1 VHVLVV
7 EDDPRLGRTLAR
19 LLTEDRHVVDVAT
32 DGGSALD
39 LLEAT
44 DGFEAMI
51 LDLGLPDIDGV
62 EVARRVRA
70 GGSLIPILVLTARD
84 GLEDRIRGLD
94 AGADDYLT
102 KPFSYEELAARLR
115 ALRRRATGR
124 PVASG
129 PRLVVGPIVLDEARR
144 EVAVGGE
151 RVELSRREFA
161 LLECLLRHPGQVLTR
176 EQLLDMAWPFGVAV
190 TPNTIDAFV
199 TLLRRK
205 LGPAGAARIETV
217 RGVGYRMADR

>member
-1 VHVLVV
+1 MHLLVV
-7 EDDPRLGRTLAR
+7 EDDPRLGRTLSR
-19 LLTEDRHVVDVAT
+19 LLTEDRHVVDLVT
-32 DGGSALD
+32 DGVSALD

-44 DGFEAMI
+44 AGFEAMI
-51 LDLGLPDIDGV
+51 LDLGLPDIHGF

-70 GGSLIPILVLTARD
+70 RGSTIPILILTARD
-84 GLEDRIRGLD
+84 GLDDRVAGLD

-115 ALRRRATGR
+115 AIRRRAGI
-124 PVASG
+124 PAG
-129 PRLVVGPIVLDEARR
+129 PGTLLVVGPIALDEARR
-144 EVAVGGE
+144 DVSVEGA
-151 RVELSRREFA
+151 RVDLSRRESA
-161 LLECLLRHPGQVLTR
+161 LVECLLRHPGQVRSR

-205 LGPAGAARIETV
+205 LGPVGAARIETI
-217 RGVGYRMADR
+217 RGVGYRMSDT

>member
-7 EDDPRLGRTLAR
+7 EDDPRLGRMLSR
-19 LLTEDRHVVDVAT
+19 LLVEDRHVVDLAT
-32 DGGSALD
+32 DGVSALD

-51 LDLGLPDIDGV
+51 LDVGLPDIDGF
-62 EVARRVRA
+62 EVARRVRSR
-70 GGSLIPILVLTARD
+70 GSPIPILILTARD
-84 GLEDRIRGLD
+84 GLDDRVAGLD

-115 ALRRRATGR
+115 ALRRRA
-124 PVASG
+124 G
-129 PRLVVGPIVLDEARR
+129 PPAGPGTCLAVGPIVLDEARR
-144 EVAVGGE
+144 DVTVEGS
-151 RVELSRREFA
+151 RVDLSRREFA
-161 LLECLLRHPGQVLTR
+161 LLECLLRHPGQVLSR

-205 LGPAGAARIETV
+205 LGPVGASRIETI
-217 RGVGYRMADR
+217 RGIGYRMSDA